1 MRIMTFREIKSF
13 GGRRLP
19 AVIEMV
25 PLNKEGRKTVI
36 HYKNIRFDEKID
48 KNVFT
53 LRNLQK
59 RR

>member
-13 GGRRLP
+13 GRRKLP

-36 HYKNIRFDEKID
+36 HD